1 MFYLRTA
8 WKNVRRY
15 RYKSMLTLLICMAAV
30 MLLDIYRGSLK
41 KSREQ
46 LYGLCDKIPVEGV
59 IMNLS
64 GGREAGLFIKEAY
77 YDAVMNSARVKEPKF
92 TLQLLGKIEEEEFA
106 VMAANSWRAV
116 PGLHEEDF
124 PDMDTFFG
132 SEENECL
139 VTEAF
144 LEDRQLQEGDT
155 FLLPLWY
162 YELNKET
169 HLEIYAKPF
178 DEMELRIAGV
188 IKAEGEEKS
197 YLPEV
202 LLPIETVRGIY
213 HSKEIPF
220 YVDSGSFLVKNPREL
235 NALKKEMKEAGF
247 MELVPAAQPA
257 LEGYA
262 LILQDEKF
270 IRATGNLEDGY
281 QTMRLFFPAVCVVL
295 GAAGF
300 IAVYLLTGSRRQEY
314 AVMRSLGIG
323 KRGCLT
329 IYLLEYGSV
338 EMAGGFAGSLLSA
351 VVTAGLTAGEIIS
364 CFLLFYLCFFAGTVV
379 SFLMMGKIS
388 VMRALAKAD

>member
-8 WKNVRRY
+8 WKNARRY
-15 RYKSMLTLLICMAAV
+15 WYKSMLTLLICMAAV
-30 MLLDIYRGSLK
+30 MLLDIYMGSLK
-41 KSREQ
+41 KSRDQ
-46 LYGLCDKIPVEGV
+46 LDSLCDKIPVEGV

-77 YDAVMNSARVKEPKF
+77 YDAVMNSVRVKEPKF
-92 TLQLLGKIEEEEFA
+92 TLQLLGKNKEEEFA

-116 PGLHEEDF
+116 PGLHEGDF

-169 HLEIYAKPF
+169 HVEIHAKPL
-178 DEMELRIAGV
+178 DEMELRITGV
-188 IKAEGEEKS
+188 IKPQGEEET

-220 YVDSGSFLVKNPREL
+220 YVDSGSFLVKDPREL
-235 NALKKEMKEAGF
+235 NALKEEMKEAGF

-270 IRATGNLEDGY
+270 IRAAGSLEDGY
-281 QTMRLFFPAVCVVL
+281 QAMRLFFPAVCMVL

-314 AVMRSLGIG
+314 AVMRSLGVG
-323 KRGCLT
+323 QRGCFG
-329 IYLLEYGSV
+329 IYILEYGTI

-351 VVTAGLTAGEIIS
+351 VIAAGLTGREIIS
-364 CFLLFYLCFFAGTVV
+364 CFLLFYLCFFAGTVI
-379 SFLMMGKIS
+379 SFLMMGRIS
-388 VMRALAKAD
+388 VMKALAKAD